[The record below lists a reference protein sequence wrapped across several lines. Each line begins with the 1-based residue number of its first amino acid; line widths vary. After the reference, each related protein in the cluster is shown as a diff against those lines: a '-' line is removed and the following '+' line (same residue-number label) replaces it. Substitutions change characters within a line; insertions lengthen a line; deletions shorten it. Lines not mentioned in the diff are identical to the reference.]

1 MLEAIKAR
9 FSCLH
14 VATGAE
20 TSDNDVPA
28 SLSTLRPRY
37 DAKEHSRYVKR
48 LLCAVCEDGCNNV
61 ALSGSYGS
69 GKSSIVEEFAKE
81 ASARGRRIAMVS
93 LETLSLNEYTRDA
106 ESQPQGKQ
114 GDYGHGSNLPPL
126 QDDAL
131 TAALEREILG
141 QLLYQGDQKKAS
153 CSAFN
158 RPRSLPVSQRIVSAI
173 VFGLALSLVVL
184 VVLFCADNGADKL
197 ASWRAAVGS
206 VISGSDPLVAAIFVV
221 FFFTVFF
228 LSFWAIGHLPRGLRV
243 SSVGA
248 AGASL
253 TLAEGERSYFDK
265 YRDELIYLFESNRF
279 DVVVFEDIDRFNDH
293 RIFVELRNLNFVLNH
308 APGIIGGRF
317 GNKVCFI
324 YAVKDSLFESLS
336 GEDDLSVVD
345 GSGRAKLF
353 DQIISVIPFM
363 SELSAYDWA
372 VKLFAAERASLE
384 GSNDKKRFDDLL
396 RLAVPQIAD
405 MRLLT
410 SIRNDYLVMCEELGC
425 IGSGSDASSLGLTP
439 TGVLAMS
446 IYKNIYPAEFEKLRL
461 GKGSLNDLYLRFSSL
476 KTAWLVSTRAA
487 LNLARGFSEGEQASV
502 DFAGQMGA
510 LLKEALR
517 SVTTDMRCVTV
528 SSVDYFVEENA
539 PRGISSPEFWT
550 AFFCLG
556 SDDAVVVSKD
566 GSGYLR
572 GGFTFTK
579 SQFIRLFLPVLE
591 GMGYPSMLELSD
603 GSLSVKD
610 YEKKITQL
618 RGADFEDLLDVADW
632 DESGRPFRTIIEE
645 IMKSGLGCDLV
656 MGGFIRSDFDLY
668 ISKYPDDARAN
679 VINFIRHHYQAN
691 LQDIDYPLDA
701 DDCCEVL
708 RHIPASHL
716 SRPCCFNIDLL
727 CYLLDAHDSLI
738 GAREMV
744 HGACTHFGEGGKVLL
759 DGSFQ
764 RVDAHSVQASGLV
777 TLVTESH
784 IGAFDYLSGVCASL
798 YSKQGSLEIA
808 KLSFGA
814 FNEKLDYS
822 CKSCKSWIQGAV
834 DKLDFPVLSTGAEW
848 DGAVARLLKKA
859 TASIPSLTQLG
870 RGLGSKLVE
879 LEHFDLNRANL
890 VFASGGERLPSLD
903 ALYKNCPH
911 AFNMVVASNE
921 ALKDYVGFLVE
932 GEAALVGLD
941 AEMLQSLAGAFDLWS
956 NDEALREVVSALVSR
971 ALLEVKVVDVKAE
984 ILAPLENNQYFCGA
998 FVRALL
1004 SNDFILRNLA
1014 NAVALAKMSAHS
1026 ELDGADRAFAEFV
1039 SGGVFEMEDD
1049 DGIDKEGVKVL
1060 VNELLMVRKVSDRVV
1075 SNIIAGL
1082 HKAYV
1087 GFFPV
1092 DVSSI
1097 DSSALTASAECLKE
1111 LCELEAVCPYEH
1123 VYSLMAGSKWS
1134 YRESVLLKW
1143 DGGQSRSW
1151 NIRFP
1156 LLAEDISHVILSRRL
1171 KNSWLQE
1178 NVMDYWHEYLDNACP
1193 DSKDKERIEKI
1204 IASSIERRRN

>member
-1 MLEAIKAR
+1 M
-9 FSCLH
+9 
-14 VATGAE
+14 
-20 TSDNDVPA
+20 
-28 SLSTLRPRY
+28 
-37 DAKEHSRYVKR
+37 
-48 LLCAVCEDGCNNV
+48 
-61 ALSGSYGS
+61 
-69 GKSSIVEEFAKE
+69 
-81 ASARGRRIAMVS
+81 
-93 LETLSLNEYTRDA
+93 
-106 ESQPQGKQ
+106 
-114 GDYGHGSNLPPL
+114 
-126 QDDAL
+126 
-131 TAALEREILG
+131 
-141 QLLYQGDQKKAS
+141 
-153 CSAFN
+153 
-158 RPRSLPVSQRIVSAI
+158 
-173 VFGLALSLVVL
+173 
-184 VVLFCADNGADKL
+184 
-197 ASWRAAVGS
+197 
-206 VISGSDPLVAAIFVV
+206 
-221 FFFTVFF
+221 
-228 LSFWAIGHLPRGLRV
+228 
-243 SSVGA
+243 
-248 AGASL
+248 